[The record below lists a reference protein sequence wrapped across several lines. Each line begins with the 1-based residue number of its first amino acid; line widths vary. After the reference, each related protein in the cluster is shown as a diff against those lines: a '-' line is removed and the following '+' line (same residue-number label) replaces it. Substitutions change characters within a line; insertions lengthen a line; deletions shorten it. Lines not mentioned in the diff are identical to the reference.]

1 MRGLALLSLGMS
13 LGVSLGTLASGCGAL
28 PSEGDAG
35 PGGTPVAAVAPAM
48 AGVAMYQGTQRLF
61 KTEGGGTCEGRAA
74 ASMGAGGFCYLASDD
89 SVKCAGMVGN
99 TNYGMTFQA
108 IGQTGAAQLLLMFA
122 DNGMCLTR
130 TDRTA
135 VCMGTNA
142 TALGS
147 ASTSFTRWTARNDL
161 AALATG
167 TWEQLCGITTGGQVY
182 CGGTATPTTYGNP
195 PVSVGASG
203 QTGLWVD
210 LTGTARLSEAQVV
223 RPSEGLADCR
233 VERSGLKCGQMSYGP
248 QNGSVVS
255 GTQIGSMGTIP
266 VACWLLDTGSVN
278 CSDGARFEG
287 IKVVLLAASHTTDSM
302 CALAHDGA
310 VWCMGANANGKLGT
324 GNATALAEETMVAP
338 PGSARVQCE

>member
-122 DNGMCLTR
+122 DNGMCLA
-130 TDRTA
+130 D
-135 VCMGTNA
+135 
-142 TALGS
+142 
-147 ASTSFTRWTARNDL
+147 SFD
-161 AALATG
+161 
-167 TWEQLCGITTGGQVY
+167 
-182 CGGTATPTTYGNP
+182 
-195 PVSVGASG
+195 
-203 QTGLWVD
+203 
-210 LTGTARLSEAQVV
+210 
-223 RPSEGLADCR
+223 
-233 VERSGLKCGQMSYGP
+233 K
-248 QNGSVVS
+248 
-255 GTQIGSMGTIP
+255 
-266 VACWLLDTGSVN
+266 
-278 CSDGARFEG
+278 
-287 IKVVLLAASHTTDSM
+287 
-302 CALAHDGA
+302 
-310 VWCMGANANGKLGT
+310 
-324 GNATALAEETMVAP
+324 
-338 PGSARVQCE
+338 